1 MVVIREAPVVHGY
14 SMPAEWEPHSQ
25 TWMGWPERLDIWRD
39 NALHAQLVFTK
50 VAIAISKFEPVTVCA
65 SSAQWKNA
73 RSQLPENVRV
83 LEMSMNDS
91 WFRDTGPT
99 GLMMVVTRIGVLTF
113 SWQGRS

>member
-25 TWMGWPERLDIWRD
+25 TWMGWPWE
-39 NALHAQLVFTK
+39 
-50 VAIAISKFEPVTVCA
+50 
-65 SSAQWKNA
+65 NA

-91 WFRDTGPT
+91 WFRDTVPT